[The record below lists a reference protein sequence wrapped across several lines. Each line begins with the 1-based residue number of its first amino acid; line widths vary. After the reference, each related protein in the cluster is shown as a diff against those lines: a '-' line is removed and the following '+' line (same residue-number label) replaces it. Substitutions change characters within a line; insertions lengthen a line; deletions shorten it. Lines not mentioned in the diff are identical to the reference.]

1 MKKLSGIVAVILLS
15 ALLVSCGLGGGKEIS
30 LFPVE
35 NGDEF
40 QYIDKEGKIV
50 INPQFSSAT
59 VFRDGMA
66 LVKSTGDKALW
77 GFIDEEGKY
86 VIQPTF
92 KYATVFSEGLA
103 WVVSEN
109 GAPKAIGSK
118 GEVKITLQDA
128 ETVRIFQE
136 GLAAFSVIEDSKV
149 KWGFVDKDGKVAIS
163 PQFYATGNFASG
175 KCAVLNEDGKWG
187 YIDSEGKIVISF
199 QFDAAEKFVNGQAA
213 VEFDGKAGAIDEAG
227 KYLINPQFDGIAED
241 GDLYLIEQGEKFG
254 WAGRDGKI
262 LINPQFGAA
271 FTFNGN
277 DIAPVQVGETWG
289 YVDKEGK
296 IKINPQFK
304 VALPFVG
311 GVAAVLSGEKVGFI
325 DAEGKYLINPQ
336 YDGISEDMLTY
347 IINGGSTY
355 ESVETDFFN
364 IAPIVARVNLNSP
377 EGLTLAST
385 LGDVITK
392 LNLTEEVFSEYTTD
406 HLVLDDVFIT
416 NDASFDLSVWASS
429 HNEVPDGWYTISI
442 FNSSAPVRGYTY
454 QIELNGRGFDK
465 ADQVVKALE
474 KTIVG
479 LTKDEVESEKE
490 GSLLYKNDTQ
500 IIYLGSYGNKVTV
513 TILNG
518 EDARI
523 EELN

>member
-1 MKKLSGIVAVILLS
+1 MKKLSGIVAVVLLS

-86 VIQPTF
+86 VIQPTY

-109 GAPKAIGSK
+109 GAPTAIGSK

-136 GLAAFSVIEDSKV
+136 GLAAFSVIENSKV

-175 KCAVLNEDGKWG
+175 KCAVQNEDGKWG

-227 KYLINPQFDGIAED
+227 KYVINPQFDGIAED
-241 GDLYLIEQGEKFG
+241 GDLYLIEQGEKYG
-254 WAGRDGKI
+254 WASRDGKI

-271 FTFNGN
+271 FTFSGN

-336 YDGISEDMLTY
+336 YDGISEDMLNY

-355 ESVETDFFN
+355 ESIETDFFN
-364 IAPIVARVNLNSP
+364 IAPIVERVNLNSP
-377 EGLTLAST
+377 EGLTLSST
-385 LGDVITK
+385 VGDVITK
-392 LNLTEEVFSEYTTD
+392 LNLTEEVFSEYTTQ
-406 HLVLDDVFIT
+406 HTVLEAVSIT
-416 NDASFDLSVWASS
+416 NDASLDFSVWASS
-429 HNEVPDGWYTISI
+429 HNEVPDGWYTISV
-442 FNSSAPVRGYTY
+442 FNAAAPVQGYVYTFN
-454 QIELNGRGFDK
+454 LSGRGADKAENVVAALEKTMTGMQKDEIESAEEGYIVYKNATQNVYLQSNGSQVIVTILK
-465 ADQVVKALE
+465 ADQVE
-474 KTIVG
+474 
-479 LTKDEVESEKE
+479 ES
-490 GSLLYKNDTQ
+490 GD
-500 IIYLGSYGNKVTV
+500 
-513 TILNG
+513 
-518 EDARI
+518 
-523 EELN
+523 

>member
-86 VIQPTF
+86 VIQPTY

-109 GAPKAIGSK
+109 GAPTAIGSK

-136 GLAAFSVIEDSKV
+136 GLAAFSVTEDSKV

-163 PQFYATGNFASG
+163 PQFAATGNFASG

-227 KYLINPQFDGIAED
+227 KYVINPQFDGIAED
-241 GDLYLIEQGEKFG
+241 GDLYLIEQGEKYG
-254 WAGRDGKI
+254 WASRDGKI

-271 FTFNGN
+271 FTFSGN

-377 EGLTLAST
+377 EGLTLSST
-385 LGDVITK
+385 VGDVVTK
-392 LNLTEEVFSEYTTD
+392 LNLTEEVFSEYTTQ
-406 HLVLDDVFIT
+406 HTVLEAVPIT
-416 NDASFDLSVWASS
+416 NDASLDFSVWASS
-429 HNEVPDGWYTISI
+429 HNEVPDGWYTISV
-442 FNSSAPVRGYTY
+442 FNAAAPVQGYVYTFN
-454 QIELNGRGFDK
+454 LSGRGADKAENVVAALEKTMTGMQKDEIESAEEGYIVYKNATQNVYLQSNGSQVIVTILK
-465 ADQVVKALE
+465 ADQVE
-474 KTIVG
+474 
-479 LTKDEVESEKE
+479 ES
-490 GSLLYKNDTQ
+490 GD
-500 IIYLGSYGNKVTV
+500 
-513 TILNG
+513 
-518 EDARI
+518 
-523 EELN
+523 